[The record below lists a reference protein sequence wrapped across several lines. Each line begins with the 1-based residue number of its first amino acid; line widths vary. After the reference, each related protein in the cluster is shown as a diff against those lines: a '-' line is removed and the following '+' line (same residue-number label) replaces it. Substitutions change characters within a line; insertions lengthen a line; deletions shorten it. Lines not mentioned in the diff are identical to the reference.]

1 VFESHRIC
9 EIIRLGRR
17 SATADAM
24 TANHGA
30 ARTLTE
36 VKRISPI
43 IILGAIAAFLL
54 MRRREADVV
63 VPDSAWNPVDPS

>member
-1 VFESHRIC
+1 
-9 EIIRLGRR
+9 
-17 SATADAM
+17 M
-24 TANHGA
+24 TAKHAA